1 MRKEMYKKQR
11 SKDIEYELERSINN
25 MIERKMRKA
34 NSDLNSLILGASNK
48 MHSNNVSDFSADA
61 FGQSSGQMLSS
72 LASMIQ
78 KNILRN
84 L

>member
-1 MRKEMYKKQR
+1 MYKKQR

>member
-1 MRKEMYKKQR
+1 MYKKQK
-11 SKDIEYELERSINN
+11 SKEVEYELERSISI

-48 MHSNNVSDFSADA
+48 MHSKNISDFSTDA
-61 FGQSSGQMLSS
+61 FGSSSGQMLSS

>member
-1 MRKEMYKKQR
+1 MYKKQK
-11 SKDIEYELERSINN
+11 SKGVEHELERSLSI

-48 MHSNNVSDFSADA
+48 MHSKNISDFSTDA
-61 FGQSSGQMLSS
+61 FGLSSGQMFSS
-72 LASMIQ
+72 LASVIQ

>member
-1 MRKEMYKKQR
+1 MYKKQR

-48 MHSNNVSDFSADA
+48 MHSKSISEFSADA
-61 FGQSSGQMLSS
+61 FGASSGQMFSS
-72 LASMIQ
+72 LASVIQ